1 MVVKISENQDMKS
14 LLPAP
19 RSHTSFSRCKG
30 VEFKQGCRAKEDV
43 DAVVVRIAQIAE
55 IAYYTCRWIAPVNIE
70 PIIPLDHHLADDLVL
85 LQHGFYTYSL
95 LWTTNLTIPVSN
107 QWDSATT
114 CFLRDD
120 IYFFIAI
127 RQYINSWNLLLKG
140 GMMPRT

>member
-70 PIIPLDHHLADDLVL
+70 PIMPSMTRYGTYTIGSPPCRWPGSTTARLLYLQPTLNDQPDD
-85 LQHGFYTYSL
+85 
-95 LWTTNLTIPVSN
+95 
-107 QWDSATT
+107 T
-114 CFLRDD
+114 CFQPMRFRNHM
-120 IYFFIAI
+120 FFTWW
-127 RQYINSWNLLLKG
+127 YLFLHCH
-140 GMMPRT
+140 